1 MHTRKGIEVR
11 GELTNGGD
19 ALIRILTD
27 AERFGLAVLSVD
39 VKSDGQRG
47 RLHMS
52 AAFASPC
59 QPVDTALLA
68 ARLERHSGVLAVQC
82 SEITFAG
89 PEEMAA

>member
-1 MHTRKGIEVR
+1 MQTNKAIEVR

-27 AERFGLAVLSVD
+27 AERLGLTVLSVD
-39 VKSDGQRG
+39 VKSGGPRG
-47 RLHMS
+47 LLHMS
-52 AAFASPC
+52 AAFAPPC
-59 QPVDTALLA
+59 QPVDTVLLA